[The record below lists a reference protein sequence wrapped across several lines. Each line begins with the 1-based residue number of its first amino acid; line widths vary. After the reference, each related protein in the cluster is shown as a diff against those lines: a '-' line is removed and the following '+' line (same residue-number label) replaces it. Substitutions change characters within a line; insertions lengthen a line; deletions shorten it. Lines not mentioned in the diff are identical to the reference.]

1 MSGLR
6 ARLDAGKVQIGL
18 CSMFPMPGIIERIG
32 KDWDFVWIDA
42 QHGLYDYRDQV
53 DAVRACEIAGT
64 GSLVRVPWLEAGAIG
79 KALDTGCDGV
89 IVPCVDYLEEA
100 RATVDAAK
108 FPPLGRRSYG
118 GRRQIDREGRAYY
131 ETANHDQLLVV
142 QIESPKSVELA
153 DQIAA
158 VPGVDALMIGPDDL
172 LLRRGEDLNAPR
184 TPDTLRSELEQIAKA
199 AHAHGKYLIGLGSDE
214 PMIGL
219 LRELGYHMIISG
231 GDVPFLANGSAA
243 AASRARKAI
252 DGFASVSGGAG
263 GSGPY

>member
-18 CSMFPMPGIIERIG
+18 CSMFPMAGIIERIG

-64 GSLVRVPWLEAGAIG
+64 GSLVRVPWLEAGTIG
-79 KALDTGCDGV
+79 KALDTACDGV
-89 IVPCVDYLEEA
+89 IVPCVDSVEEA
-100 RATVDAAK
+100 RAAVDAAK

-118 GRRQIDREGRAYY
+118 ARRQIDRQGRTYA

-142 QIESPKSVELA
+142 QIESPKSVEA
-153 DQIAA
+153 AERIAA

-172 LLRRGEDLNAPR
+172 LLRRGIDLNAPR
-184 TPDTLRSELEQIAKA
+184 SPDTLRSDLELIAQA
-199 AHAHGKYLIGLGSDE
+199 AHAHGKLLIGLGSDE
-214 PMIGL
+214 PMIQL

-231 GDVPFLANGSAA
+231 GDVPFLANGSSA

-252 DGFASVSGGAG
+252 DGVVSASGGTG